1 MNDSDAT
8 QSIRPRE
15 RDGVSEAAIEHPR
28 LLRAVDKRRDHVRG
42 GGAARRATVLIYG
55 DYLCPYCRRLR
66 LVIDRL
72 RKSLGERLV
81 YVYRHYPNER
91 VHPGAVFAS
100 LAAEA
105 AGRQGK
111 YWEMHDALF
120 GHDPPLD
127 EAVVR
132 QLAKGIGLD
141 MKRFERDVTDPK
153 LRHHVEQ
160 DIVDARKNGIS
171 ATPTIFV
178 DGVRYDGAWDFY
190 SMLEALER
198 PVGARVQRTARAFAN
213 LPASA
218 GIALLIAAAAAL
230 ICANS
235 PLAAIYRGFVD
246 AQLGVGPRGGGIWMS
261 VADWC
266 SEGLLA
272 IFFLIIGL
280 EIRREMTGGSL
291 SDPRAAAT
299 PALAALGGVIVPAAI
314 YLALNPGHTAPG
326 WSAPA
331 DTGIAFTLAILA
343 LFGSRVSAG
352 LKVFIAA
359 YAVADDILAI
369 LILAIFYPHQLH
381 PVWLI
386 AAGAATALMFLLSR
400 WRIYAGWPYRLAAVG
415 VWLTLH
421 LAGVN
426 GALAG
431 IVLAAALP
439 TRPIPAAGPL
449 LAQAATALVELEQA
463 ERAVRHAGHEVR
475 RVEQEPIWDWA
486 SRNLSAAA
494 ARLLSPAERVERD
507 LAPWSTY
514 FVLPLFAF
522 TAAGVPLVAGIG
534 APDAW
539 RVLAGTILG
548 LAIGKP
554 LGIVAATWAAV
565 RARIGL
571 APEAAGAAFIGA
583 ACLCGIGDPLSI
595 LLAEQAFAG
604 SGLADVAKLGVLLG
618 SVAAVGLGVIALSL
632 SAAPVTPA
640 EHAGEP
646 ADAKPAEAAA

>member
-1 MNDSDAT
+1 MSV
-8 QSIRPRE
+8 E
-15 RDGVSEAAIEHPR
+15 AIEHPR

-42 GGAARRATVLIYG
+42 GGATRGRATVLIYG

-66 LVIDRL
+66 LVMDRL

-81 YVYRHYPNER
+81 YVFRHYPNER
-91 VHPGAVFAS
+91 VHPGAEFAS

-127 EAVVR
+127 PTVVR

-141 MKRFERDVTDPK
+141 MKRFEHDVADPK
-153 LRHHVEQ
+153 LLHHVE
-160 DIVDARKNGIS
+160 DDLADGRKNGVT

-230 ICANS
+230 ICANT
-235 PLAAIYRGFVD
+235 PLAALYQRFVE
-246 AQLGVGPRGGGIWMS
+246 AQLGVGPQGGGVWLS

-280 EIRREMTGGSL
+280 EIRREMNGGSL

-299 PALAALGGVIVPAAI
+299 PALAALAGVLAPAAI
-314 YLALNPGHTAPG
+314 YLALNPGPTAAG

-331 DTGIAFTLAILA
+331 DTGVAFTLAILA
-343 LFGSRVSAG
+343 VFGSRVSAG

-359 YAVADDILAI
+359 YAVADDILSI
-369 LILAIFYPHQLH
+369 LILAVFYPRELH
-381 PVWLI
+381 PIWLI
-386 AAGAATALMFLLSR
+386 GAAAVTALMFLLSR
-400 WRIYAGWPYRLAAVG
+400 WRVYVGWPYRLAAIG
-415 VWLTLH
+415 LWLTLH

-431 IVLAAALP
+431 IVLAFSLP
-439 TRPIPAAGPL
+439 TRPTPAAGPL

-463 ERAVRHAGHEVR
+463 ERGLRKAGGDLASI
-475 RVEQEPIWDWA
+475 EQEPIWDWA

-514 FVLPLFAF
+514 FVLPMFAF
-522 TAAGVPLVAGIG
+522 TAAGVPLVADLGQ
-534 APDAW
+534 PNAW
-539 RVLAGTILG
+539 RVLTGVVLG

-554 LGIVAATWAAV
+554 LGIIAATWGAV
-565 RARIGL
+565 KARIGM
-571 APEAAGAAFIGA
+571 APECAGAAFIGA

-595 LLAEQAFAG
+595 LLVEQAFAG
-604 SGLADVAKLGVLLG
+604 SGLAAVAKLGVLVG
-618 SVAAVGLGVIALSL
+618 SVAATSLGVLALSL
-632 SAAPVTPA
+632 TPAPETPA
-640 EHAGEP
+640 EQAGE
-646 ADAKPAEAAA
+646 AEVAETAA

>member
-1 MNDSDAT
+1 M
-8 QSIRPRE
+8 
-15 RDGVSEAAIEHPR
+15 SEAAIEHPR

-42 GGAARRATVLIYG
+42 GGAARGRATVLIYG

-132 QLAKGIGLD
+132 QLAQGIGLD

-160 DIVDARKNGIS
+160 DIVDARKNGIT

-235 PLAAIYRGFVD
+235 PLAAIYQGFVD

-299 PALAALGGVIVPAAI
+299 PALAALGGVLAPAAI
-314 YLALNPGHTAPG
+314 YLAFNPGHTAPG

-369 LILAIFYPHQLH
+369 LILAIFYPRDLH

-415 VWLTLH
+415 
-421 LAGVN
+421 
-426 GALAG
+426 ALAD
-431 IVLAAALP
+431 AASGRRERRAGGDRAGRGVADP
-439 TRPIPAAGPL
+439 ADPGRRPAASPGGDRAGRARAGRARRAPRRPRCAARRAGADLGLGEPQPL
-449 LAQAATALVELEQA
+449 GRRGAPPVARRAGGARPRALVDLL
-463 ERAVRHAGHEVR
+463 RA
-475 RVEQEPIWDWA
+475 
-486 SRNLSAAA
+486 
-494 ARLLSPAERVERD
+494 
-507 LAPWSTY
+507 
-514 FVLPLFAF
+514 
-522 TAAGVPLVAGIG
+522 
-534 APDAW
+534 
-539 RVLAGTILG
+539 
-548 LAIGKP
+548 
-554 LGIVAATWAAV
+554 AAV
-565 RARIGL
+565 RLHGGRG
-571 APEAAGAAFIGA
+571 AAGGQPRRAGRLARAGRHNPRPGDRQAARHRRGDLGGGA
-583 ACLCGIGDPLSI
+583 SRASASRQKRPARPSSARRACAASAIRSRSCWPSRRSP
-595 LLAEQAFAG
+595 AQAWPTSPSWACSWARSWR
-604 SGLADVAKLGVLLG
+604 SGWA
-618 SVAAVGLGVIALSL
+618 SSP
-632 SAAPVTPA
+632 SA
-640 EHAGEP
+640 
-646 ADAKPAEAAA
+646 

>member
-1 MNDSDAT
+1 MSAET
-8 QSIRPRE
+8 
-15 RDGVSEAAIEHPR
+15 VEHRR
-28 LLRAVDKRRDHVRG
+28 LLRAVDGRRDHVRG
-42 GGAARRATVLIYG
+42 SAAHGRDVVLIYG
-55 DYLCPYCRRLR
+55 DYLCPYCRRLK
-66 LVIDRL
+66 LVIERL
-72 RKSLGERLV
+72 RKALGERMT
-81 YVYRHYPNER
+81 YVFRHFPNEK
-91 VHPGAVFAS
+91 VHPGAEFAA
-100 LAAEA
+100 LATEA

-111 YWEMHDALF
+111 FWEMHDALF
-120 GHDPPLD
+120 GRDPPID

-132 QLAKGIGLD
+132 QLARDIGLD
-141 MKRFERDVTDPK
+141 MKRFEHDVTDPK
-153 LRHHVEQ
+153 LRHHVDE
-160 DIVDARKNGIS
+160 DLADGRRNGVT

-218 GIALLIAAAAAL
+218 GIALLIAAGAAL
-230 ICANS
+230 VCANS
-235 PLAAIYRGFVD
+235 PLAPLYERFVD
-246 AQLGVGPRGGGIWMS
+246 AQLGIGPTGAGVWLS

-291 SDPRAAAT
+291 SDPRAVVA
-299 PALAALGGVIVPAAI
+299 PALAALGGVLVPAAI
-314 YLALNPGHTAPG
+314 YLALNPGRTAPG

-331 DTGIAFTLAILA
+331 DTGIAFTLGILA
-343 LFGSRVSAG
+343 VFGPRVSAG

-359 YAVADDILAI
+359 YAVVDDILAI
-369 LILAIFYPHQLH
+369 VILAVFYPREMH
-381 PVWLI
+381 PAWLVG
-386 AAGAATALMFLLSR
+386 AGAMAGLMFLLSR
-400 WRIYAGWPYRLAAVG
+400 WRVYAGWPYRLAAVG
-415 VWLTLH
+415 LWLMLH

-439 TRPIPAAGPL
+439 TRPTPAAGPL
-449 LAQAATALVELEQA
+449 LAQAASALAELEQA
-463 ERAVRHAGHEVR
+463 ERAVRRAGGEVSSLQ
-475 RVEQEPIWDWA
+475 QEPVWDWA

-494 ARLLSPAERVERD
+494 ARLQSPAERVERE

-522 TAAGVPLVAGIG
+522 TAAGIPLAADIS
-534 APDAW
+534 APGAW
-539 RVLAGTILG
+539 RVLAGVILG

-554 LGIVAATWAAV
+554 LGILAATWLSV
-565 RARIGL
+565 KARIAI

-595 LLAEQAFAG
+595 LLADQAFAG
-604 SGLADVAKLGVLLG
+604 NGLAAVAKLGVLAG
-618 SVAAVGLGVIALSL
+618 SAVAVGLGVLALSF
-632 SAAPVTPA
+632 STAPVTPA
-640 EHAGEP
+640 EQAQAGEI
-646 ADAKPAEAAA
+646 AEAAA

>member
-1 MNDSDAT
+1 MSAET
-8 QSIRPRE
+8 
-15 RDGVSEAAIEHPR
+15 VEHRR
-28 LLRAVDKRRDHVRG
+28 LLRPVDGRRDHVRG
-42 GGAARRATVLIYG
+42 SAAHGRDVVLIYG
-55 DYLCPYCRRLR
+55 DYLCPYCRRLK
-66 LVIDRL
+66 LVIERL
-72 RKSLGERLV
+72 RKALGERMT
-81 YVYRHYPNER
+81 YVFRHFPNER
-91 VHPGAVFAS
+91 VHPGAEFAA
-100 LAAEA
+100 LATEA

-111 YWEMHDALF
+111 FWEMHDALF
-120 GHDPPLD
+120 GRDPPID

-132 QLAKGIGLD
+132 QLARDIGLD
-141 MKRFERDVTDPK
+141 MKRFEHDVADPK
-153 LRHHVEQ
+153 LRHHVDE
-160 DIVDARKNGIS
+160 DLADGRHNGVT

-218 GIALLIAAAAAL
+218 GIALLIAAGAAL
-230 ICANS
+230 VCANS
-235 PLAAIYRGFVD
+235 PLAPLYERFVD
-246 AQLGVGPRGGGIWMS
+246 AQLGIGPTGAGVWLS

-291 SDPRAAAT
+291 SDPRAVVA
-299 PALAALGGVIVPAAI
+299 PALAALGGVLVPAAI
-314 YLALNPGHTAPG
+314 YLALNPGRTAPG

-331 DTGIAFTLAILA
+331 DTGIAFTLGILA
-343 LFGSRVSAG
+343 VFGPRVSAG

-359 YAVADDILAI
+359 YAVVDDILAI
-369 LILAIFYPHQLH
+369 VILAVFYPREMH
-381 PVWLI
+381 PAWLV
-386 AAGAATALMFLLSR
+386 AAAAMAGSMFLLSR

-415 VWLTLH
+415 LWLMLH

-439 TRPIPAAGPL
+439 TRPTPAAGPL
-449 LAQAATALVELEQA
+449 LAQAASALAELEQA
-463 ERAVRHAGHEVR
+463 ERAVRRAGGEVSS
-475 RVEQEPIWDWA
+475 VQQEPVWDWA

-494 ARLLSPAERVERD
+494 ARLQSPAERVERE

-522 TAAGVPLVAGIG
+522 TAAGIPLAADVG
-534 APDAW
+534 APGAW
-539 RVLAGTILG
+539 RVLAGVILG
-548 LAIGKP
+548 LAVGKP
-554 LGIVAATWAAV
+554 LGILAATWLSV
-565 RARIGL
+565 KARIAI

-595 LLAEQAFAG
+595 LLADQAFAG
-604 SGLADVAKLGVLLG
+604 NGLAAVAKLGVLAG
-618 SVAAVGLGVIALSL
+618 SAVAVGLGVLALSF
-632 SAAPVTPA
+632 STAPVTPA
-640 EHAGEP
+640 KQAQEGEI
-646 ADAKPAEAAA
+646 AEAAA

>member
-1 MNDSDAT
+1 MNEGDAT
-8 QSIRPRE
+8 QSIGHRE
-15 RDGVSEAAIEHPR
+15 QDGVSEAAIEHPR

-42 GGAARRATVLIYG
+42 GGAARGRATVLIYG

-111 YWEMHDALF
+111 FWEMHDALF

-132 QLAKGIGLD
+132 QLAQGIGLD

-160 DIVDARKNGIS
+160 DIVDGRKNGVT

-218 GIALLIAAAAAL
+218 GLALLIAAAAAL

-235 PLAAIYRGFVD
+235 PLAAIYQGFVD
-246 AQLGVGPRGGGIWMS
+246 AQLGVGPRGGGLWMS

-291 SDPRAAAT
+291 SDPRAAARRCWPRWAAFWRRRRSIWRSIPGPPRPAGRRRPT
-299 PALAALGGVIVPAAI
+299 PASPSR
-314 YLALNPGHTAPG
+314 
-326 WSAPA
+326 SACWRCSGP
-331 DTGIAFTLAILA
+331 
-343 LFGSRVSAG
+343 GSRPG
-352 LKVFIAA
+352 
-359 YAVADDILAI
+359 
-369 LILAIFYPHQLH
+369 
-381 PVWLI
+381 
-386 AAGAATALMFLLSR
+386 
-400 WRIYAGWPYRLAAVG
+400 
-415 VWLTLH
+415 
-421 LAGVN
+421 
-426 GALAG
+426 
-431 IVLAAALP
+431 
-439 TRPIPAAGPL
+439 
-449 LAQAATALVELEQA
+449 
-463 ERAVRHAGHEVR
+463 
-475 RVEQEPIWDWA
+475 
-486 SRNLSAAA
+486 
-494 ARLLSPAERVERD
+494 
-507 LAPWSTY
+507 
-514 FVLPLFAF
+514 
-522 TAAGVPLVAGIG
+522 
-534 APDAW
+534 
-539 RVLAGTILG
+539 
-548 LAIGKP
+548 
-554 LGIVAATWAAV
+554 
-565 RARIGL
+565 
-571 APEAAGAAFIGA
+571 
-583 ACLCGIGDPLSI
+583 
-595 LLAEQAFAG
+595 
-604 SGLADVAKLGVLLG
+604 
-618 SVAAVGLGVIALSL
+618 
-632 SAAPVTPA
+632 
-640 EHAGEP
+640 
-646 ADAKPAEAAA
+646 